1 MQGFHLGRYA
11 REHFLR
17 MLGSVMN
24 DIEHNFVD
32 TIFTVDAIDAW
43 IEILK
48 KEVVDF
54 EGHRERLL
62 SSISGPSCFGD

>member
-1 MQGFHLGRYA
+1 
-11 REHFLR
+11 
-17 MLGSVMN
+17 MN

-32 TIFTVDAIDAW
+32 TISTVDAIDAW

-48 KEVVDF
+48 KEVADF
-54 EGHRERLL
+54 KGHRERLL